1 MIFSR
6 KKNKSFVY
14 LSLPPLFKPYLLS
27 LQNLSLQNLPL
38 ISNKKTLIKII
49 SISFPRDTQISSLN
63 EEQATEEEIGETIRH
78 HKAIIANMKEQTIPL
93 SRKLRVLQRSKGFI
107 KRHRELGE
115 LKQSKQPKDLLARY
129 SVYMERVRK
138 KVKFTKF

>member
-14 LSLPPLFKPYLLS
+14 LSLPPLFTP
-27 LQNLSLQNLPL
+27 NPLSLQNLPL
-38 ISNKKTLIKII
+38 VCVIANSYQNHLLNLF
-49 SISFPRDTQISSLN
+49 SRDTQISSLN